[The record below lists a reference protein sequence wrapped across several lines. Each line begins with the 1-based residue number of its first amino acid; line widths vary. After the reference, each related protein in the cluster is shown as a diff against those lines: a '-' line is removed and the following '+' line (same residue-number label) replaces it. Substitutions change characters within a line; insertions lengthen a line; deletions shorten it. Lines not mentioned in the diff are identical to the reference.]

1 MSGLIAIRSADPD
14 VVARGPAALD
24 LLCHTGASERREV
37 QAEGLWLGV
46 CGRPAEISVA
56 ETEDAAHDGGHER
69 LYAAVAGE
77 IANHATVRR
86 ELGMS
91 RDASPAELALAA
103 CRTWRRD
110 LFVHLEGIFA
120 LVVVDPGSDLV
131 LAGPDPYGVTYLHVA
146 RLGRDTLI
154 STEAKAFLIDPRFR
168 VKPDEVAFSSLVAL
182 GHEFGRG
189 LFADVDAAPQGC
201 HFEIED
207 GAVRTV
213 RHWEPR
219 DSLGAL
225 SGRAYVGRL
234 RETVGE
240 LAAEAF
246 GDGAPLLPLTGG
258 LDSRLLAAA
267 RPPGASFK
275 AITFG
280 TMKDSDCLRA
290 MQIAE
295 ACGMPHQAI
304 PFEPDYVARHAAAT
318 TWVTEGRLTPAENT
332 TGFQMAPLADRDYF
346 VSGVDCGLGR
356 RFSKAKT
363 AFPDWSLVAPDNPA
377 FDAWLMLRF
386 SRSGMS
392 AEEAELAFGSHAAQ
406 VRDPGIAA
414 LSDYIGGTR
423 GLCGVDR
430 LDLYFVGGR
439 ARGWR
444 CSGLDL
450 AAVWV
455 TPRAP
460 FFNRRWI
467 QAVLSGAPAERLDDL
482 PRLRLIRDLDP
493 AVARVPWVMTRLPL
507 RESRYV
513 VEALRRT
520 SRLRRVRPAGA
531 GTGSAP
537 SSRKTALTKR
547 YMATAKGAY
556 HRFYAYGDHRDQWL
570 RTASRAYL
578 EDVLLSDR
586 CLERGFAD
594 PRGVRTLVDQH
605 MAGKDHTLAL
615 SILLGI
621 ELWHRLFVD
630 GERPPP
636 LL

>member
-1 MSGLIAIRSADPD
+1 MSGLVAIRSADPD

-24 LLCHTGASERREV
+24 LVCHTGASEGREV

-56 ETEDAAHDGGHER
+56 ETEDARGGGHER

-77 IANHATVRR
+77 IANHATLRR

-91 RDASPAELALAA
+91 HDASPAELALAA
-103 CRTWRRD
+103 YRTWSRD
-110 LFVHLEGIFA
+110 LFIHLEGIFA
-120 LVVVDPGSDLV
+120 LVVVDSSRDLV

-146 RLGRDTLI
+146 HLGRDTLI
-154 STEAKAFLIDPRFR
+154 ATEAKAFLADPRFR

-234 RETVGE
+234 RETVEE

-267 RPPGASFK
+267 RPAGASFE

-290 MQIAE
+290 RQIAE
-295 ACGMPHQAI
+295 ACGMPHLAI
-304 PFEPDYVARHAAAT
+304 PFEPDYVARHAEAT
-318 TWVTEGRLTPAENT
+318 TWVTEGRLTPVENT
-332 TGFQMAPLADRDYF
+332 TGFQMAPLAGRDYF
-346 VSGVDCGLGR
+346 VSGADCGLGR

-363 AFPDWSLVAPDNPA
+363 AFPDWGLVAPDNPA

-392 AEEAELAFGSHAAQ
+392 PDEAALAFGSCAAQ

-414 LSDYIGGTR
+414 LSDYLGSTR

-450 AAVWV
+450 ASLWI

-467 QAVLSGAPAERLDDL
+467 EAVLRGAPAERLDDL
-482 PRLRLIRDLDP
+482 SRLRLIQDLGP

-507 RESRYV
+507 RESCYV
-513 VEALRRT
+513 LEALRRT
-520 SRLRRVRPAGA
+520 SRLRRIRPAGS
-531 GTGSAP
+531 GGAP
-537 SSRKTALTKR
+537 SVRKTALTRR

-556 HRFYAYGDHRDQWL
+556 HRFSTYGDHRDQWL

-586 CLERGFAD
+586 CRERGFAD
-594 PRGVRTLVDQH
+594 PRGVRILVDTH

-615 SILLGI
+615 SILLSI

-630 GERPPP
+630 GERPAP